1 MKKVCAIAMGKI
13 LIFLGKIVKRGSVLP
28 GNIATK
34 IDKNILHKF
43 KMPKTVIAVTGSSGK
58 GSITNMLAT
67 TYRKMGYTVCH
78 NSSGSN
84 LNLGILTTL
93 IENSSLSGK
102 IKSDVVIVEV
112 DERYT
117 KYVFPAIK
125 PQTVVITNITRDQP
139 PRQGNF
145 DMVF

>member
-1 MKKVCAIAMGKI
+1 MKKVCAIIIGKIVISLGKI
-13 LIFLGKIVKRGSVLP
+13 LKRGSVLP

-93 IENSSLSGK
+93 IENSLLSK
-102 IKSDVVIVEV
+102 LMKDILNMFS
-112 DERYT
+112 
-117 KYVFPAIK
+117 
-125 PQTVVITNITRDQP
+125 QP
-139 PRQGNF
+139 LNLKLL
-145 DMVF
+145 